1 MDSALEHNQ
10 SLQANGMFTAAD
22 LEENKRGQYSASQLE
37 RFQSSRDF
45 MKHQANKYDNSGLWV
60 SAIFAVGFIIF
71 SVVLY
76 FVGVFDLLQKTLGGL
91 FLTVMAGLFILVVLL
106 IFVVI
111 PKQYRDSVK
120 MAKAMGTPLTQS
132 PLGNIQVIE
141 ARAEVYKSQSGESLR
156 GGRLRNVAHVLQME
170 GIKFLITSSL
180 RETIQNKRLYR
191 VYAVQD
197 QGAWVLL
204 SMETLE

>member
-10 SLQANGMFTAAD
+10 ALQANGMFTAAD

-45 MKHQANKYDNSGLWV
+45 MKYQANKYDNSGLWV

-76 FVGVFDLLQKTLGGL
+76 FIGVFDLLQKTLGGL
-91 FLTVMAGLFILVVLL
+91 FLPVTAGLFLLAIFL

-111 PKQYRDSVK
+111 PKQYRDSVN
-120 MAKAMGTPLTQS
+120 MARSMSTPLAQS

-180 RETIQNKRLYR
+180 RETIQSKRLYR